1 MEQTIEQMRYQL
13 EEQLGKGFD
22 TQEEYD
28 NYQVLKEQYEDETHD
43 YSFSKRE
50 ITGQLDIIMTTREN
64 DFPNLDDVTRADYL
78 DLVNQLAKFDK
89 GQADF
94 YQNQLK

>member
-22 TQEEYD
+22 TQVEYD

-50 ITGQLDIIMTTREN
+50 ITGQLEIIMTTREN
-64 DFPNLDDVTRADYL
+64 DFPNLDDVTRDDYL

>member
-50 ITGQLDIIMTTREN
+50 ITGQLEIIMTTREN
-64 DFPNLDDVTRADYL
+64 DFPNLDDVTRDDYL

>member
-1 MEQTIEQMRYQL
+1 MEQTIEQMLYQL

-50 ITGQLDIIMTTREN
+50 ITGQLEIIMTTREN
-64 DFPNLDDVTRADYL
+64 DFPNLDDVTRDDYL
-78 DLVNQLAKFDK
+78 DLVNQLAIFDK